1 MAECNDCEGG
11 SVMLAGSKELSVLVV
26 GCKGCE
32 GVSVMMVGYDAMSVL
47 VVGCGQVGYAA
58 NLLLGLPVSIDIL
71 GLPLGCFKSS
81 SCVRE
86 GESSS
91 CIRKGPSLT
100 LKFSLMAAVLSCV
113 DS

>member
-1 MAECNDCEGG
+1 MVECNDCEGV
-11 SVMLAGSKELSVLVV
+11 SVMLVGSKELSVLVV

-32 GVSVMMVGYDAMSVL
+32 GVSVMMVGYDGMSVL
-47 VVGCGQVGYAA
+47 VVGCGEVGCAA
-58 NLLLGLPVSIDIL
+58 DLLLGLPVSIDIL

-86 GESSS
+86 
-91 CIRKGPSLT
+91 RPSLT
-100 LKFSLMAAVLSCV
+100 LKFSLMTLVSSCA

>member
-1 MAECNDCEGG
+1 M
-11 SVMLAGSKELSVLVV
+11 LVV
-26 GCKGCE
+26 GCEGCE
-32 GVSVMMVGYDAMSVL
+32 GVSVMMVGYDGMSVL
-47 VVGCGQVGYAA
+47 VVGCGEVGCAA
-58 NLLLGLPVSIDIL
+58 DLLLGLPVSIDIL

-91 CIRKGPSLT
+91 CVREGPSLT
-100 LKFSLMAAVLSCV
+100 LKFLLMAAVSSCV